1 MIHWKSAEPRIA
13 SNRTPR
19 RINSSLV
26 LNTIR
31 KRGEISR
38 VDLARVS
45 GLLPSTVTLIVEDLL
60 ADGWLVE
67 GEAVKG
73 AMGRRPRM
81 LTLSNGRCAIG
92 VDIHPRRSSLAVV
105 DLSGRILERI
115 ELNLSLSPPH
125 AIRQIIQA
133 IRHTMAQQPE
143 LTFEGVGICL
153 PGRTDSSAKDLIY
166 APNLRWPLTR
176 LKSRIE
182 DATGLRVEMDNVA
195 NACVLLEVWNIGSDH
210 APDLVVVEVSEGLGT
225 GLFINGT
232 IVRGMRGMAGEFGHV
247 QLQDDGPPCNC
258 GIRGCWETMA
268 SNRATLR
275 YYREA
280 GGRARNISLGAILE
294 LAAKRDDI
302 ALTALKR
309 TAGYLGRG
317 LQMIALALA
326 PAEIIIVGDITTAW
340 SVLEETLLA
349 TLCEHPLARTVRVR
363 PAHDGGTARL
373 RCAVPL
379 LLADRFIR
387 GNQVD

>member
-1 MIHWKSAEPRIA
+1 MIQSKSAEPRVA

-26 LNTIR
+26 LNTVR

-67 GEAVKG
+67 GDAVKG

-81 LTLSNGRCAIG
+81 LALSTGRCVIG

-105 DLSGRILERI
+105 DLAGQILERA
-115 ELNLSLSPPH
+115 ELSLSLTPQH

-133 IRHTMAQQPE
+133 IRHTMAQHPE

-153 PGRTDSSAKDLIY
+153 PGRTDPSSEDLIY
-166 APNLRWPLTR
+166 APNLRWSITR
-176 LKSRIE
+176 LKGRIQ

-195 NACVLLEVWNIGSDH
+195 NACALLEVWNIESDH
-210 APDLVVVEVSEGLGT
+210 ASDLVVVEVSEGLGT

-232 IVRGMRGMAGEFGHV
+232 IARGVRGMAGEFGHV
-247 QLQDDGPPCNC
+247 HLQEDGPACNC

-268 SNRATLR
+268 SNQATLR

-280 GGRARNISLGAILE
+280 GGRARNISFEAILE
-294 LAAKRDDI
+294 LATKGDPA
-302 ALTALKR
+302 ALKALER
-309 TAGYLGRG
+309 TAAYLGRG

-326 PAEIIIVGDITTAW
+326 PAEIIIVGDITAAW
-340 SVLEETLLA
+340 SLLEETLQA
-349 TLCEHPLARTVRVR
+349 TLCEHPLARAVRVR
-363 PAHDGGTARL
+363 PAKDGGTARL